1 MNNKKIESNRTLKS
15 FNSET
20 LFVKSD
26 EDEINSLNKNVEV
39 DIITSS
45 SNLANSENN
54 LKSEENIINNKIDNN
69 NNLNQQ
75 LSSKNINNINIL
87 KSDSKQ
93 NENLPHSQNL
103 DKIQNKIVSN
113 DKIKEMSFKSKQ
125 TSNKNNI
132 KLSNSSSSKKKS
144 SNINEELNHL
154 NFSHSSSSKS
164 ENKNSSI
171 SKKSLNQIS
180 SNISISY
187 ESSSD
192 YSNDSNESN
201 ETLKILKKKNKCTYF
216 EYGNYHFFQKYFYC
230 DLCDPNRT
238 EKICNSC
245 YLECHKVCRIDN
257 KIYKNQLNHKNINNN
272 SNIIIFN
279 ELDSINSQK
288 IFEKNE
294 GSFIC
299 NCGLKRHKLNKKN
312 ESIRIN
318 YCLFLELDY
327 KLHNKAKYSCQ
338 TCNITNL
345 CYICYLKCH
354 SNCLTKKTI
363 TGDKNINKNKI
374 CLCKNNKNH
383 SSRIILNKFIN
394 AIFKNKN
401 NYDTIPYIWKCQIL
415 NCIFD
420 GSIFELLYEKLFEF
434 ILKFNNKNFNEDNID
449 EDIIDILARFVININ
464 MIKEFY
470 YIHNNLIKLLPME
483 TLLNIINSFND
494 LCKHSNFISN
504 LMNLFYKL
512 HLKKDFCKKSLC
524 YKDFLLTNC
533 MERIIFRN
541 IYFSNGI
548 YNFYINKKYFIDDTF
563 ILPKIC
569 INFANL
575 MVKSI
580 SQFDNKNFE
589 KYIKNYV
596 INLKIIYFCLKRFFL
611 NKEDLIKLI
620 EILEKFSNSFHIN
633 IKTLLTFN
641 KNNIENLFNIENLIN
656 YLSKIIYIICINF
669 NDYIVEHHLNTI
681 NFNKKYIEKNIDISD
696 EKNINRFIHYISE
709 HSKKIFKVL
718 ISCSLL
724 YNIFIL
730 NLNEKINDKKNDFN
744 LNNIKEKN
752 IIKHKIKFENL
763 EMINIVNQSLEL
775 FTLSDNNYYQK
786 IKSLKLIDFKHYL
799 FLNKYINS
807 HKDYEETLKL
817 KFEKKNIFDLE
828 KDKIDYKIERD
839 SHIEITS
846 EFNEK
851 NLRNSL
857 IIDVYNLIS
866 KIESLFNLFF
876 YSKIE
881 FETIDNKLHDLLF
894 NLGKNW
900 TKEDTKL
907 PLDLKN
913 EKMIEFLRNKS
924 IKKSNNFLQYKQTIN
939 QNNNKLKLKKYR
951 DFNFKVLNLT
961 KEFFF
966 NLNPFIEHGALIN
979 ENSQNYELNS
989 SDLSDFQWEN
999 INNHITVILN
1009 ELIFS
1014 NIDNT
1019 LTKFFIID
1027 PIMHRYSERTITLI
1041 LYFLLYYLLSKQG
1054 IMYFICGRTLKRLNS
1069 IFLIYPNIT
1078 LKFLSILTEGIKLY
1092 NIDISKHKQ
1101 IPNMLNNIYKYIKK
1115 NMNLVY
1121 DEFDQIKFNE
1131 CIIYTMDILNNLSNK
1146 FEIENLNK
1154 IFYIITNEIT
1164 KLISKQKIFNLFP
1177 FQKIISKYFEIK
1189 EKEIEIFKLDN
1200 EYFNNKLKK
1209 IYPKNTIVD
1218 NKIYDLS
1225 YLINKFNENKTS
1237 NYFPKYSLI
1246 KQSYYEFQ
1254 LNEYNLNQIFNN
1266 ISGNESLR
1274 NRRRNTLFG
1283 INKKNLNDIKSLK
1296 KMNLYNPDFIK
1307 KTTSKR
1313 VRKNFIKTYEIKN
1326 ESDYENNDD
1335 SSSFETNSN
1344 YSNPYSLNDEITD
1357 GKITFNIIK
1366 NHSFQYQSKLI
1377 TNYQN
1382 IFFSLI
1388 NLLSNINFFSNNNKN
1403 LKIFLNIND
1412 LIFFKLILSENY
1424 LNLQNRIHLLKYI
1437 RMVYINDII
1446 DENNIIDLN
1455 KYMNSLEYSEN
1466 LIILREILGN
1476 IRINFIDVPLN
1487 YIKIDDDESKKK
1499 IEKLNNNNAFN
1510 RFININNL
1518 KIVIEIF
1525 IHEINNMLYYIY
1537 TEKNILIINEYITEI
1552 LFSFKFICDTF
1563 ISYNICSHLDLW
1575 FYEIVKAFL
1584 PKINFFINYYK
1595 NIKEKGD
1602 ISFIEINEKI
1612 NKNMKEIRKKTFNI
1626 YDNEKI
1632 YGIAL
1637 ESFVEIYNET
1647 KFNEKFKLSKFIK
1660 KYKIKDEKNFKNFT
1674 LNKSDIPFYIFD
1686 VSNDNEDSF
1695 LIDDKKFLIFQK
1707 ITEIY
1712 LYEFSNFFSTA
1723 FYDLLC
1729 NTTSE
1734 INLNYKEIFLNYCV
1748 EYIYNLKYL
1757 PSENLVNFLTM
1768 LNKLLIYDTIGTQKG
1783 LSKIFEKKN
1792 KIQGDIYEKNKK
1804 EKYLNNKEQNIY
1816 LKNNNKKEKKINN
1829 SIPKKFEEIFFNNL
1843 VIILKEKININ
1854 MAICKNI
1861 IISKRYES
1869 INYTT
1874 KILIQFFQLLGEG
1887 HNKDFHNLIITGQI
1901 NQNNKNFN
1909 SKENDFNVFKIMTDT
1924 LYNILLYFDNY
1935 ENLILKGELPF
1946 DKLLVLCYNILSFII
1961 EYFQGTSMD
1970 KYKVMYD
1977 YVKKLFPIIKNILF
1991 YNHYQKTD
1999 IDLNKRKFIFT
2010 LKINLLEL
2018 ITSLIE
2024 EGNSNNPYINT
2035 LKQIIEVFSPIDLF
2049 EDSIKSM
2056 NILINQ
2062 YINKNQIINFEKNIR
2077 NKNSI
2082 EKEIINRLLNLYKF
2096 NQDFQKSIEL
2106 KWSLRVYYYIKIL
2119 SDIYD
2124 RTEVKQYLNNL
2135 KYNDKNINKNYSLIN
2150 DEDKSNK
2157 LLRTKLI
2164 MFNNE
2169 NQINE
2174 KNKIEIN
2181 SFIIYK
2187 FLNKLLTRI
2196 EISENINSNKNNKKS
2211 YSFFVIPPICFLLS
2225 KQTKKDF
2232 NENVDRDSTHSKI
2245 CSLINETDYFI
2256 FEMFLNNFNF
2266 RDYKKFS
2273 KFLLK
2278 INIFHLEK
2286 FNYLLIIAHNIL
2298 LFIHFYSINEI
2309 NESIKFKVNDYNYYL
2324 CLFHIAFIIFV
2335 IFIWFYFTFKLQ
2347 FIHNLMRNYNIKL
2360 TFRSLDDKTSHLTSM
2375 TENPHK
2381 MVNKIYKQ
2389 VTLLQRI
2396 NTFFF
2401 DSILMNRK
2409 INMFIY
2415 TLILLHLYI
2424 FTGNS
2429 IFLAFPMLFIA
2440 NIIEILF
2447 GLVLIIKERGDQLIL
2462 TLIYTYLIVYIYA
2475 IVSFY
2480 YFQDNFVFKNLYNI
2494 EYKIN
2499 NVEENF
2505 CNSILQCYL
2514 TLLSYGVRSG
2524 GGIGDVLMKL
2534 SYRGNIREYRGR
2546 ILYDILFH
2554 LIIVLIMINLLFGI
2568 IYDSYQSFRNKKN
2581 EIKFDKKN
2589 ICFICQMSRG
2599 FAINKNVDFNQHRKT
2614 VHNYWN
2620 YVYFLTYLHINN
2632 ENNFKKLESNVWNK
2646 LLESDTSWIPL
2657 NEEEVEDEIKNEK
2670 KALKIEGINLKMC
2683 FFIKND
2689 INKEIKEIYMEY
2701 ILNLNNVLFQS
2712 LLCLN
2717 NKIKNVE
2724 DINTYK
2730 NKIKIWIEQDCQ
2742 KDFYYFNEI
2751 EKIKEILI
2759 ICDNIKIPYF
2769 KILNEDV
2776 ITKKTKLLQRRQS
2789 KMLSFLEKITL
2800 LCIGPEESNKI
2811 KEYFGKFMKSEKK
2824 IIFN

>member
-1 MNNKKIESNRTLKS
+1 M
-15 FNSET
+15 
-20 LFVKSD
+20 
-26 EDEINSLNKNVEV
+26 
-39 DIITSS
+39 ITSS
-45 SNLANSENN
+45 SKLANSENN
-54 LKSEENIINNKIDNN
+54 LKSEDMISNKNDKNNDIS
-69 NNLNQQ
+69 NQQ
-75 LSSKNINNINIL
+75 SSSKNIDKNIL
-87 KSDSKQ
+87 SKSDYKKKDNLEQSHNLEQ
-93 NENLPHSQNL
+93 NET
-103 DKIQNKIVSN
+103 N
-113 DKIKEMSFKSKQ
+113 DKIKEMPL
-125 TSNKNNI
+125 NNNNI
-132 KLSNSSSSKKKS
+132 KFSNSSSLKKNELSNNNIELNKLNISHKS
-144 SNINEELNHL
+144 SSE
-154 NFSHSSSSKS
+154 S
-164 ENKNSSI
+164 ENNKSLSI

-180 SNISISY
+180 SDISISY
-187 ESSSD
+187 ESSSE
-192 YSNDSNESN
+192 YSNDSNEFIK
-201 ETLKILKKKNKCTYF
+201 LFKKKNKCTYF
-216 EYGNYHFFQKYFYC
+216 EFGNYHFFQRYFYC

-245 YLECHKVCRIDN
+245 YLECHKVCRMDN
-257 KIYKNQLNHKNINNN
+257 NTYKNQLNNKNNN
-272 SNIIIFN
+272 NNNIIILN
-279 ELDSINSQK
+279 ELDSIDSQK

-294 GSFIC
+294 ARFIC
-299 NCGLKRHKLNKKN
+299 HCGLKRHKLNKKN
-312 ESIRIN
+312 ETIRIN

-338 TCNITNL
+338 TCNISNL

-354 SNCLTKKTI
+354 SNCLTKKVI
-363 TGDKNINKNKI
+363 TGDKNIHKNKI
-374 CLCKNNKNH
+374 CLCKNNRNH

-394 AIFKNKN
+394 AIFKTKN
-401 NYDTIPYIWKCQIL
+401 NYDTIPFIWKCQIL

-420 GSIFELLYEKLFEF
+420 GSIYELLYEKLFEF
-434 ILKFNNKNFNEDNID
+434 ILKFNNKNFNENNIS

-494 LCKHSNFISN
+494 LCKNSNFISN

-512 HLKKDFCKKSLC
+512 HLKKDFQKKSLC
-524 YKDFLLTNC
+524 YKDFSITNC
-533 MERIIFRN
+533 IERIIFRN
-541 IYFSNGI
+541 IYCSTGI
-548 YNFYINKKYFIDDTF
+548 YNFYINKKYFIDNTF

-569 INFANL
+569 INFAYL

-589 KYIKNYV
+589 KYIINCV
-596 INLKIIYFCLKRFFL
+596 INLKIIYFCLKRFFF

-620 EILEKFSNSFHIN
+620 EILEKFSNTFNIN
-633 IKTLLTFN
+633 MKSLLALN
-641 KNNIENLFNIENLIN
+641 KNNLENLFNIENLIN
-656 YLSKIIYIICINF
+656 YLSKIINIICINF

-681 NFNKKYIEKNIDISD
+681 NFNKKNIEKNIDNTD

-724 YNIFIL
+724 YNIYIL
-730 NLNEKINDKKNDFN
+730 NLNEKINDEEINTNSDNYNDKNFN
-744 LNNIKEKN
+744 F
-752 IIKHKIKFENL
+752 KIKFENL

-786 IKSLKLIDFKHYL
+786 IKSLKLIDFKQYL
-799 FLNKYINS
+799 ILNKYINS
-807 HKDYEETLKL
+807 HKDYEEALKL
-817 KFEKKNIFDLE
+817 NFTKKNIFDLE

-839 SHIEITS
+839 SHIEISS
-846 EFNEK
+846 ELNEK

-857 IIDVYNLIS
+857 IIDIFNIIS

-900 TKEDTKL
+900 TKEDTKI
-907 PLDLKN
+907 PIDFKN
-913 EKMIEFLRNKS
+913 EKMFEFLRNKS
-924 IKKSNNFLQYKQTIN
+924 IKKTNNYLQHKQTSN

-966 NLNPFIEHGALIN
+966 NLNPFIEHVILIN
-979 ENSQNYELNS
+979 ENPQNSDYNS
-989 SDLSDFQWEN
+989 FDLSDSQWEN

-1054 IMYFICGRTLKRLNS
+1054 IKYFICGRTLKRLNS

-1101 IPNMLNNIYKYIKK
+1101 IPNILNNIYKFIK
-1115 NMNLVY
+1115 NNINSVY
-1121 DEFDQIKFNE
+1121 DEFSQIKFNE
-1131 CIIYTMDILNNLSNK
+1131 CIIYTLDILNNLSNK

-1154 IFYIITNEIT
+1154 IFDIITKEIT

-1189 EKEIEIFKLDN
+1189 ENEIKIYKLDN
-1200 EYFNNKLKK
+1200 KYLNNKFKK

-1218 NKIYDLS
+1218 NKIYDLT
-1225 YLINKFNENKTS
+1225 YLINKFNENKNS
-1237 NYFPKYSLI
+1237 KYFPKFSLI
-1246 KQSYYEFQ
+1246 KKTYYEFQ
-1254 LNEYNLNQIFNN
+1254 LNEYNLNKLFNN
-1266 ISGNESLR
+1266 ISGIENFK
-1274 NRRRNTLFG
+1274 NRRRNTLFV
-1283 INKKNLNDIKSLK
+1283 INKKNINDNKSFK
-1296 KMNLYNPDFIK
+1296 KMSLYNPEFIK

-1326 ESDYENNDD
+1326 QSDYENNED
-1335 SSSFETNSN
+1335 SSSLETNSN
-1344 YSNPYSLNDEITD
+1344 YSNPYSLDDEITD

-1366 NHSFQYQSKLI
+1366 NYSSQYQSKLI
-1377 TNYQN
+1377 TNYQK
-1382 IFFSLI
+1382 IFFNLI
-1388 NLLSNINFFSNNNKN
+1388 NLLSNINFFSNNNQN
-1403 LKIFLNIND
+1403 LQIFLNIND

-1424 LNLQNRIHLLKYI
+1424 INLQNRIHLLKYI

-1446 DENNIIDLN
+1446 NENNVIDLN

-1466 LIILREILGN
+1466 LIIIREIIGN
-1476 IRINFIDVPLN
+1476 NEINGIDIPLN
-1487 YIKIDDDESKKK
+1487 YIKIDNNESKKK
-1499 IEKLNNNNAFN
+1499 LFEKLNSNNAFN
-1510 RFININNL
+1510 RFNNINNL

-1563 ISYNICSHLDLW
+1563 ISYNICSHLYLW
-1575 FYEIVKAFL
+1575 FYEIVKTFL
-1584 PKINFFINYYK
+1584 PKINFFINYFK

-1602 ISFIEINEKI
+1602 ISYIEINETI
-1612 NKNMKEIRKKTFNI
+1612 NKNLLEISKKSFNI

-1637 ESFVEIYNET
+1637 ESFMEIYNET

-1660 KYKIKDEKNFKNFT
+1660 KYKIKDENNFKNFT

-1686 VSNDNEDSF
+1686 VSNDIEDNNF
-1695 LIDDKKFLIFQK
+1695 IDDKKYLIFQK

-1712 LYEFSNFFSTA
+1712 LYEFSNFFSTT

-1768 LNKLLIYDTIGTQKG
+1768 LNKLLIYETIETQKG

-1792 KIQGDIYEKNKK
+1792 KIKGDIYEKNKK
-1804 EKYLNNKEQNIY
+1804 EKYLNEKEYSIY
-1816 LKNNNKKEKKINN
+1816 LKNNNKKEKKIINIQ
-1829 SIPKKFEEIFFNNL
+1829 IPKKFEEIFFNNL

-1854 MAICKNI
+1854 MATCKNI

-1901 NQNNKNFN
+1901 NQKNKNYN
-1909 SKENDFNVFKIMTDT
+1909 LKENNFNVFKILTDA

-1946 DKLLVLCYNILSFII
+1946 DKLLVLCYNILTFII

-1977 YVKKLFPIIKNILF
+1977 YVKKLFPLIKNILF
-1991 YNHYQKTD
+1991 YNHYKKTD
-1999 IDLNKRKFIFT
+1999 IDLNKRKFIYT

-2018 ITSLIE
+2018 ITSFIE
-2024 EGNSNNPYINT
+2024 EGKSNNTYINT

-2049 EDSIKSM
+2049 EDSIKCM

-2062 YINKNQIINFEKNIR
+2062 HINKSQIINIEKN
-2077 NKNSI
+2077 NKDINSFY
-2082 EKEIINRLLNLYKF
+2082 KEIINRLLNLYKF

-2106 KWSLRVYYYIKIL
+2106 KYSLTIYYYIKIL

-2135 KYNDKNINKNYSLIN
+2135 KYNDKNKNKYNSLIN
-2150 DEDKSNK
+2150 EDDKSNK

-2164 MFNNE
+2164 MINNE
-2169 NQINE
+2169 NQIYE
-2174 KNKIEIN
+2174 KNNIFCNKIEIN
-2181 SFIIYK
+2181 SYIIYK

-2196 EISENINSNKNNKKS
+2196 EINENINSNKNDKKS
-2211 YSFFVIPPICFLLS
+2211 FSFFVIPPICFLLS

-2245 CSLINETDYFI
+2245 FSLINETDYFI
-2256 FEMFLNNFNF
+2256 FEMFLNNYNF

-2278 INIFHLEK
+2278 INIFNLEK
-2286 FNYLLIIAHNIL
+2286 FNYLLIVAHNIL
-2298 LFIHFYSINEI
+2298 LFIHFYSTNEI
-2309 NESIKFKVNDYNYYL
+2309 NESIKFKVNNYNYYL
-2324 CLFHIAFIIFV
+2324 CLFHIVFIIFV
-2335 IFIWFYFTFKLQ
+2335 IFNWFYFMFKLQ

-2360 TFRSLDDKTSHLTSM
+2360 TFRSLEDKTSHLTSM

-2381 MVNKIYKQ
+2381 MVNKIYNQ
-2389 VTLLQRI
+2389 VSLLQRLY
-2396 NTFFF
+2396 TFFF
-2401 DSILMNRK
+2401 DSILINRK

-2415 TLILLHLYI
+2415 TLILLILYI
-2424 FTGNS
+2424 FTGNGT
-2429 IFLAFPMLFIA
+2429 FLAFPMLFIA
-2440 NIIEILF
+2440 NLIEFLF
-2447 GLVLIIKERGDQLIL
+2447 GLILIIKERRDQFLL
-2462 TLIYTYLIVYIYA
+2462 TLIYTYLIVYIFA

-2480 YFQDNFVFKNLYNI
+2480 YFQDNFEFKNLYNI

-2524 GGIGDVLMKL
+2524 GGIGDILMKL

-2546 ILYDILFH
+2546 FLYDILFH
-2554 LIIVLIMINLLFGI
+2554 LIIVLIMMNLIFAI
-2568 IYDSYQSFRNKKN
+2568 IYDAYQSFRNKKN

-2599 FAINKNVDFNQHRKT
+2599 FAINKNVDFNEHRKT

-2657 NEEEVEDEIKNEK
+2657 NEEEVEDEIKKENKE
-2670 KALKIEGINLKMC
+2670 LKIEGSNLKMC
-2683 FFIKND
+2683 LFIKND
-2689 INKEIKEIYMEY
+2689 INKNIKEIYMEY
-2701 ILNLNNVLFQS
+2701 ILNLSNVLIQS
-2712 LLCLN
+2712 LLSFN

-2724 DINTYK
+2724 DINSYK
-2730 NKIKIWIEQDCQ
+2730 NKIKLWIEQDSQ

-2751 EKIKEILI
+2751 EKIKEILMV
-2759 ICDNIKIPYF
+2759 CDDIKIPYF

-2776 ITKKTKLLQRRQS
+2776 QTKKTKILQRRQS
-2789 KMLSFLEKITL
+2789 KMLSFLEKITV

-2811 KEYFGKFMKSEKK
+2811 KENFGKFMK
-2824 IIFN
+2824 